1 MDNKNNKDELKVAW
15 IGIDGALILLYI
27 VLAII
32 YGYGI
37 INRIDF
43 IVGIVAPGVAITITT
58 GAFLKYCSE
67 IFAFSFG
74 KKGKN

>member
-1 MDNKNNKDELKVAW
+1 MDNNKKDELKVAW
-15 IGIDGALILLYI
+15 LGIDGALILLYI

-37 INRIDF
+37 IHRIDF
-43 IVGIVAPGVAITITT
+43 IVGIIAPGVAIAITL
-58 GAFLKYCSE
+58 GAFIKYCSE